1 MNPSCAEAE
10 MPDDGLATQGAML
23 IAAMVLTM
31 EEKRVHVFHEKG
43 FQLPVPFEC
52 WEQSQFSNMFFLFS

>member
-31 EEKRVHVFHEKG
+31 EEKRVCGARKCSN
-43 FQLPVPFEC
+43 LP
-52 WEQSQFSNMFFLFS
+52 